1 MHDRPSIIGSL
12 VKDFFMLAFACGML
26 QVAIH
31 TLIARLATSPQSE
44 STPSSESTS
53 PSGADVAGWHLDGD
67 HVVLLAVVLF
77 AISMVAL
84 LVKTL
89 IDPKTSPWAS
99 ATYAVNHVQLEAL
112 ASVLGSTVLADGILT
127 VTAMTDGR
135 YSRHL
140 ARLDRRALRH
150 RPELATEAWA
160 LMWASAMCDTVR
172 HTILDDAA
180 HAKRAARVDVDAV
193 PRYLTDALER
203 RHIDRDVTVTLEPR
217 TTRRGDTSARAGLAY
232 LAATFAT
239 ARALML
245 DTTLDTGH
253 RTLAVTVPAGS
264 DFPTVAR
271 FVALIDR
278 ATRNGL
284 IRQAGS
290 DYDTLRATIDPTT
303 VTDLPEPPDG
313 AAVLDALGERV
324 EAGWT
329 ITGEEAETLGAPIPA
344 PKRTPEPLTWFTPT
358 YETRA
363 ARAAAR

>member
-1 MHDRPSIIGSL
+1 MYYERAVERCLML
-12 VKDFFMLAFACGML
+12 VFVPATAL
-26 QVAIH
+26 VAISA
-31 TLIARLATSPQSE
+31 LSILVPRLAEAPQSG
-44 STPSSESTS
+44 STPTPTPQPVASSQPAAT
-53 PSGADVAGWHLDGD
+53 AGWGGAESLLLIFGGL
-67 HVVLLAVVLF
+67 LLAVVLVLSVGHR
-77 AISMVAL
+77 IRSR
-84 LVKTL
+84 
-89 IDPKTSPWAS
+89 SPRQGEAGW
-99 ATYAVNHVQLEAL
+99 AVNANRLRAL
-112 ASVLGSTVLADGILT
+112 ASVLGSTAL
-127 VTAMTDGR
+127 TDGVLTLTAER
-135 YSRHL
+135 ERGFNRSVAH
-140 ARLDRRALRH
+140 LDRRALRR
-150 RPELATEAWA
+150 RPELAVEAWA
-160 LMWASAMCDTVR
+160 LMWASAVSDTVR
-172 HTILDDAA
+172 ETILVDAS

-193 PRYLTDALER
+193 TGYLTDALER

-217 TTRRGDTSARAGLAY
+217 TTRKGDVSARAGFAY
-232 LAATFAT
+232 LAATFA
-239 ARALML
+239 AAHALML
-245 DTTLDTGH
+245 DTALDAGH

-290 DYDTLRATIDPTT
+290 DYDTLRAAIDPKT
-303 VTDLPEPPDG
+303 VTDLPELPDG

-363 ARAAAR
+363 AGAAAR